1 MYMKKIFLI
10 LALVVV
16 LFFTTNQVSAVT
28 LSCTDSDGGKIYSTQ
43 GNLSYAGKSYT
54 DYCYTTNTNYVIE
67 YYCNES
73 GVGKAEYYLCNIGCE
88 NGACNSTTCT
98 PNYNNCGSWSAC
110 TNGSKIQTCSQTNCP
125 SLPSTKTN
133 TESCTATC
141 TPNYNNCGSWS
152 ACTNGSKTQT
162 CSQTNCPTLPL
173 TQTNTESCTTPTSCT
188 DSDSGLNYFTQGT
201 SAGINGYTYT
211 DTCSATN
218 RLLEYYCLAGQNIV
232 QTEEKFCDNGC
243 QNGACV
249 AIFDE
254 CYDSDGKNYF
264 TKEFLTY
271 RGESLIDSCY
281 SSTGLNEYYCNTN
294 YNYSGPR
301 YSIENKTCDYGCTA
315 GACKKGINFTSISN
329 NFQMEIGKSYEVLW
343 QQQGYENKDVSI
355 DVYKFEVV
363 NNQLVNPVKIKS
375 IKTVYGAQANDAFSW
390 TVDVPLL
397 DNTHLYK
404 FGVSELGNNNINEVY
419 GYSGTFQVYN
429 LLQTTHTECQNGA
442 CVSVSGAGTNQC
454 TFGNDSTCSLSST
467 HTECQNQQCVAV
479 NGTGTNQCTLGTACG
494 GGTVTCTDTD
504 AKNFYTKGIVTYK
517 GISYVDRCDT
527 KYLSSGYDLIEYYC
541 DSTGIGKAIYG
552 SCSGG
557 PCVDGACK

>member
-162 CSQTNCPTLPL
+162 CSQTNCPSLPSTQTNTESCTATCTPNYNNCGSWSACTNGSKTQTCSQTNCPLLTPTQTNTESCTTTCTPNYTNCTAWSACINGSKTQTCTQTNCPSLPSTKTNTESCTTSTACTDSDGGKIYSTQGVLSYGNKSYTDYCYANTNYVIEYYCNESDVGKAEYYLCNGGCENGACKTNSTNPGTCTDTDGGEIYSIRGTTSKDGSSSTDFCSGNTLTEYYCGPNGILTALATCDGGCNAGVCVTTCTPNYNNCGSWSACTNGSKTQTCSQTNCPSLPL

-232 QTEEKFCDNGC
+232 QTEEKF
-243 QNGACV
+243 
-249 AIFDE
+249 
-254 CYDSDGKNYF
+254 
-264 TKEFLTY
+264 
-271 RGESLIDSCY
+271 
-281 SSTGLNEYYCNTN
+281 
-294 YNYSGPR
+294 
-301 YSIENKTCDYGCTA
+301 
-315 GACKKGINFTSISN
+315 
-329 NFQMEIGKSYEVLW
+329 
-343 QQQGYENKDVSI
+343 
-355 DVYKFEVV
+355 
-363 NNQLVNPVKIKS
+363 
-375 IKTVYGAQANDAFSW
+375 
-390 TVDVPLL
+390 
-397 DNTHLYK
+397 
-404 FGVSELGNNNINEVY
+404 
-419 GYSGTFQVYN
+419 
-429 LLQTTHTECQNGA
+429 
-442 CVSVSGAGTNQC
+442 
-454 TFGNDSTCSLSST
+454 
-467 HTECQNQQCVAV
+467 
-479 NGTGTNQCTLGTACG
+479 
-494 GGTVTCTDTD
+494 
-504 AKNFYTKGIVTYK
+504 
-517 GISYVDRCDT
+517 
-527 KYLSSGYDLIEYYC
+527 
-541 DSTGIGKAIYG
+541 
-552 SCSGG
+552 
-557 PCVDGACK
+557 